1 MSRARLGTALAA
13 AALLVGAAVVG
24 GAALPDDRAPSAAAD
39 AGATSV
45 EPRLVLVSGRDD
57 HGMVVADQVPLYDAP
72 QGTRKVAVVPDG
84 TLVEVLETDGQWL
97 EVRAVEGQ
105 DATGWVDDFFLRGEA
120 RLVGAPPSCA
130 VRLGGDVR
138 DGGTLVV
145 VRRFEAGR
153 VLVETVT
160 PPAVRAWARRAD
172 LQELPP
178 QGRRCGD
185 VPPGDRHAHAD
196 SHSHS
201 H

>member
-1 MSRARLGTALAA
+1 MSRPRLATALVA
-13 AALLVGAAVVG
+13 AALLVGAAVIGEAVS
-24 GAALPDDRAPSAAAD
+24 DDPTSADVAS
-39 AGATSV
+39 TTV

-57 HGMVVADQVPLYDAP
+57 HGMVVTDKVPLYDAP
-72 QGTRKVAVVPDG
+72 QGARQVGDVRDG

-97 EVRAVEGQ
+97 QVSTVEGP
-105 DATGWVDDFFLRGEA
+105 DATGWVDDFVLRGEA
-120 RLVGAPPSCA
+120 RLVGAPPSCS

-145 VRRFEAGR
+145 VRRLEAGR

-160 PPAVRAWARRAD
+160 PPVVRAWARRSD

-185 VPPGDRHAHAD
+185 VPPGDRHAHT
-196 SHSHS
+196 H
-201 H
+201 

>member
-1 MSRARLGTALAA
+1 VSRARVGTSVAA

-24 GAALPDDRAPSAAAD
+24 GAAHEDAPAAGSTVA
-39 AGATSV
+39 

-72 QGTRKVAVVPDG
+72 QGSRQVASVHDG

-97 EVRAVEGQ
+97 EVRAVEGP
-105 DATGWVDDFFLRGEA
+105 DAIGWVDDFFLRGEV
-120 RLVGAPPSCA
+120 RLVGAAPSCA
-130 VRLGGDVR
+130 VRLGDEMR

-145 VRRFEAGR
+145 VRRLRAGR

-160 PPAVRAWARRAD
+160 PPVVRAWGRRAD

-178 QGRRCGD
+178 QGTRCGD
-185 VPPGDRHAHAD
+185 VPPGDRHVHT
-196 SHSHS
+196 H
-201 H
+201 

>member
-1 MSRARLGTALAA
+1 MSRVRLGTALAA

-24 GAALPDDRAPSAAAD
+24 GAAHDEAPAAEAPA
-39 AGATSV
+39 AGSTAA

-72 QGTRKVAVVPDG
+72 QGTRQVAAVHDG

-97 EVRAVEGQ
+97 QVRSVEGP
-105 DATGWVDDFFLRGEA
+105 DAIGWVDDFFLRGEA
-120 RLVGAPPSCA
+120 RLVGAPPSCG
-130 VRLGGDVR
+130 VRLDGTVR

-145 VRRFEAGR
+145 VRRLEAGR

-160 PPAVRAWARRAD
+160 PPVVRAWGRRSD

-178 QGRRCGD
+178 QGTRCGD
-185 VPPGDRHAHAD
+185 VPPGDRHAHT
-196 SHSHS
+196 H
-201 H
+201 